1 MIAETRTRSVST
13 LASSIRTV
21 VLRAMLS
28 IASSIQAF
36 WKNQP
41 ILTIDP
47 LECCVSKIDY
57 F

>member
-1 MIAETRTRSVST
+1 M
-13 LASSIRTV
+13 LAVKAGATSAIRTV